1 MPLYA
6 FRCAECGTEADR
18 YVPLL
23 ADLGAETRLC
33 ETLGCS
39 STMAPI
45 ISMGRGLTYFEEGR
59 PRTLWNL
66 GHEPVTVRSHE
77 EHKAAMKAA
86 GVDWTTAGRGRPG
99 QWL

>member
-6 FRCAECGTEADR
+6 FRCSECGAETDR
-18 YVPLL
+18 YAHVPD
-23 ADLGAETRLC
+23 DLGTETRLC
-33 ETLGCS
+33 DCL

-59 PRTLWNL
+59 PRVIENM

-86 GVDWTTAGRGRPG
+86 GVEWTTAGRGRPG